1 MACGCAASGGNR
13 VRITAQHACSYH
25 PATQRYGFARALCKL
40 SVIFELQ
47 GHAVN
52 PMRILLLSACLF
64 VGGVAQAANDLPGG
78 GIDAEALSRHVRL
91 LASDD
96 FEGRAPASA
105 GEQRTVDYLVEQ
117 FKAAGVQPGGEQGG
131 WTQAVPLVLSL
142 IHI

>member
-1 MACGCAASGGNR
+1 M
-13 VRITAQHACSYH
+13 
-25 PATQRYGFARALCKL
+25 
-40 SVIFELQ
+40 Q
-47 GHAVN
+47 GLTVN

-91 LASDD
+91 LASDE

-117 FKAAGVQPGGEQGG
+117 FKAAGLEPGGEQG
-131 WTQAVPLVLSL
+131 S
-142 IHI
+142 